1 MSNIKW
7 HKSNDDWFEISR
19 SFQLAFSFT
28 DEISTREV
36 EKSKGKMQQKIKQ
49 QIALFCFQ
57 VGDKGKTDQIRL
69 FYNWPPPKLGVF
81 RRH

>member
-7 HKSNDDWFEISR
+7 QKSNDDLFEISR

-36 EKSKGKMQQKIKQ
+36 EKSKGKMQQKTER

-57 VGDKGKTDQIRL
+57 VEDKGQTDQIL
-69 FYNWPPPKLGVF
+69 
-81 RRH
+81 